1 MALLNNG
8 QYIKIERLSGN
19 KTMLIQLVHLNKK
32 DGVIL
37 EYSQYDFQPNLES
50 VGYHQQAYE
59 YLLNHADFVAAEPC

>member
-50 VGYHQQAYE
+50 VGYHKQAYQ
-59 YLLNHADFVAAEPC
+59 YLLSHADFAAAEPC

>member
-37 EYSQYDFQPNLES
+37 EYSQYDFQTNLES
-50 VGYHQQAYE
+50 VGYHKQAYE